1 MKLSDKIT
9 TLRKSNGW
17 SQEDL
22 AEQLN
27 VSRQAISRW
36 ENGTALPDAN
46 NILQLSKLF
55 NVTTDYLLNED
66 YSSDDDIPCV
76 KEVHNI
82 LESKKVRYGKLFLI
96 ASIAFLLSPEI
107 YFKIER
113 DAVLIFTPTWLT
125 TLVTT
130 EYVQDKLSSKLIE
143 AMINNINQREVI
155 DNLFKNSKCKGW
167 TIEEIEDD
175 YIISKYINPEK

>member
-96 ASIAFLLSPEI
+96 ASIAFLLS
-107 YFKIER
+107 
-113 DAVLIFTPTWLT
+113 AVAWFLN
-125 TLVTT
+125 
-130 EYVQDKLSSKLIE
+130 S
-143 AMINNINQREVI
+143 
-155 DNLFKNSKCKGW
+155 LFIS
-167 TIEEIEDD
+167 EEIESALSRASLAIPNVSANDFPNA
-175 YIISKYINPEK
+175 YFRSISCTVRAYVRSCFTLI

>member
-9 TLRKSNGW
+9 TLRKSKGW

-22 AEQLN
+22 AEQLD

-76 KEVHNI
+76 KEAHNM
-82 LESKKVRYGKLFLI
+82 LDSKKARYGKLFLV
-96 ASIAFLLSPEI
+96 ASIAFLLSAI
-107 YFKIER
+107 AWFIQ
-113 DAVLIFTPTWLT
+113 A
-125 TLVTT
+125 
-130 EYVQDKLSSKLIE
+130 
-143 AMINNINQREVI
+143 INCLEVI
-155 DNLFKNSKCKGW
+155 YCVLTVVNALLSLANIILYEKSKK
-167 TIEEIEDD
+167 TVL
-175 YIISKYINPEK
+175 K

>member
-1 MKLSDKIT
+1 MLRKCKVDVVVQNNGFCYNEITKPKEDFMMKLSDKIT

-96 ASIAFLLSPEI
+96 ASIAFLLSAAAWLIQAINYLDVI
-107 YFKIER
+107 YCVLAVVNALLSLVNIILYEKGKKTER
-113 DAVLIFTPTWLT
+113 
-125 TLVTT
+125 
-130 EYVQDKLSSKLIE
+130 K
-143 AMINNINQREVI
+143 
-155 DNLFKNSKCKGW
+155 
-167 TIEEIEDD
+167 
-175 YIISKYINPEK
+175 